1 MKKMMACA
9 VMLGL
14 AITVAGCGS
23 SGGTSGAAAS
33 AGAPANAGATPTPGA
48 VAAGSA
54 LPGATKTSP
63 VVVVAGGTCK
73 YLSDSDA
80 ATLASNAGAAKV
92 TSAETTVASVTTC
105 LWSGTTDH
113 IYLVVTALNSSAP
126 LTAMKAEMVASITE
140 TISGLGDVGGFVTKT
155 ATDVTVVFIKGST
168 QVSLIVSTTAANAD
182 AVAAAAKKIAAGL

>member
-1 MKKMMACA
+1 MIGWRTQRDGTLEGFPCNK
-9 VMLGL
+9 
-14 AITVAGCGS
+14 VAFRSFFFGIASFASRSIRRRIRRGC
-23 SGGTSGAAAS
+23 
-33 AGAPANAGATPTPGA
+33 
-48 VAAGSA
+48 
-54 LPGATKTSP
+54 
-63 VVVVAGGTCK
+63 
-73 YLSDSDA
+73 A